1 MIEEHINSNKKNS
14 RLEDV
19 LGAISE
25 KEKEINEKIK
35 DVKERKK
42 TVSFNIQG
50 ETNNQPAKE
59 TGEKITKSIL

>member
-42 TVSFNIQG
+42 TVSFKKQG
-50 ETNNQPAKE
+50 ETNSQPAKE
-59 TGEKITKSIL
+59 IGEKITKSIL